1 MLAAPGAPATIV
13 CCDLMD
19 RRRTPPALLLLGTA
33 WAGAVAGHTLTYLL
47 TVPQAAAR
55 DALLASTG
63 HSYWAAAVAV
73 ALPLGLTSAAGVAL
87 RHFRGG
93 LRGEETMGTDGVRRL
108 TSQLAALQVSIFL
121 LQEILE
127 RYEAGAPL
135 GGLRTDR
142 LLLAGTL
149 VQILIAAALAI
160 ALFFLAR
167 VSAAAGRA
175 FRRSAPYSFHRPAP
189 FVGRTLLLQSRLVAA
204 GGGSRAPPR

>member
-1 MLAAPGAPATIV
+1 
-13 CCDLMD
+13 MD
-19 RRRTPPALLLLGTA
+19 RRRTPTGPLLLGTA

-63 HSYWAAAVAV
+63 HNYWTAAVAV
-73 ALPLGLTSAAGVAL
+73 ALVLGLASAAGVVV

-93 LRGEETMGTDGVRRL
+93 LHGEATIGPEGVRRL
-108 TSQLAALQVSIFL
+108 AGRLAALQVAIFL

-127 RYEAGAPL
+127 RFEAGAPL
-135 GGLRTDR
+135 TGVRTAR
-142 LLLAGTL
+142 LLLVGVL
-149 VQILIAAALAI
+149 VQILVAAALAI
-160 ALFFLAR
+160 ALFLLAR

-175 FRRSAPYSFHRPAP
+175 FRGPIVLSPGRPAAIA
-189 FVGRTLLLQSRLVAA
+189 GRSLLLHSRLVVA

>member
-1 MLAAPGAPATIV
+1 MLAAPGTLATLV
-13 CCDLMD
+13 CSDPMD

-33 WAGAVAGHTLTYLL
+33 WTGAVAGHTLTYLL

-63 HSYWAAAVAV
+63 HSYWAVAV
-73 ALPLGLTSAAGVAL
+73 ALVLGLTSAAGVAL

-93 LRGEETMGTDGVRRL
+93 LRGDETMGTDGVRRL
-108 TSQLAALQVSIFL
+108 TGQLAALQVGIFL

-160 ALFFLAR
+160 APFFLAR